1 MKHRRR
7 LLVAALGVGVA
18 LTAACTPQAEPPVRV
33 VLITLDTL
41 RLDSFLGSADR
52 PGQMPRLRKWAE
64 RGRVFEL
71 YYSSTST
78 TQPTHATLLTGLHPW
93 EHGVPR
99 NGKVKARIAEGSDP
113 ARILAKAR
121 GLYDGDVSYLD
132 GALDRVL
139 VQLDEDREEIET
151 HVLVVSDHGES
162 FGEGGS
168 VGHGR
173 RLTTEQIRVPCFG
186 LSPRVA
192 PGVSVRPI
200 GTTDLT
206 TTILSLA
213 GVAGEA
219 PGGRDLVDRETE
231 PARVVGMR
239 RAFDRITHERRI
251 DGSVHVL
258 EGLRFYVLDGQ
269 DLVTGNG
276 QGAVT
281 LNDSSEELADPER
294 AASARQL
301 FAEFEEQF
309 MAVTLRSRDDEETL
323 KKLEALGYVR

>member
-1 MKHRRR
+1 MR
-7 LLVAALGVGVA
+7 LN
-18 LTAACTPQAEPPVRV
+18 
-33 VLITLDTL
+33 
-41 RLDSFLGSADR
+41 
-52 PGQMPRLRKWAE
+52 
-64 RGRVFEL
+64 
-71 YYSSTST
+71 
-78 TQPTHATLLTGLHPW
+78 
-93 EHGVPR
+93 VP
-99 NGKVKARIAEGSDP
+99 KVKARIAGGSDP

-132 GALDRVL
+132 AALDRVL
-139 VQLDEDREEIET
+139 VRLDDDREKIET

-162 FGEGGS
+162 FGEAGS
-168 VGHGR
+168 VGHGK
-173 RLTTEQIRVPCFG
+173 RLTPEQIRVPCFV
-186 LSPRVA
+186 LSPRIA
-192 PGVSVRPI
+192 PGVSAEPV

-206 TTILSLA
+206 TTILALA
-213 GVAGEA
+213 DVAA
-219 PGGRDLVDRETE
+219 DFPGGRDLLEKATA
-231 PARVVGMR
+231 PTRVVGMR
-239 RAFDRITHERRI
+239 RTFDTPFRERRT

>member
-1 MKHRRR
+1 MTRTALAQLDAARGSKQFFWFHYFDAHAPYGGSSGSPMR
-7 LLVAALGVGVA
+7 LN
-18 LTAACTPQAEPPVRV
+18 
-33 VLITLDTL
+33 
-41 RLDSFLGSADR
+41 
-52 PGQMPRLRKWAE
+52 
-64 RGRVFEL
+64 
-71 YYSSTST
+71 
-78 TQPTHATLLTGLHPW
+78 
-93 EHGVPR
+93 VP
-99 NGKVKARIAEGSDP
+99 KVKARIAGGSDP

-139 VQLDEDREEIET
+139 VRLDEDREEIET

-173 RLTTEQIRVPCFG
+173 RLTTEQIRVPCFV

-239 RAFDRITHERRI
+239 RTFDRITHERRI